1 MENNKK
7 NEFDDIILE
16 KSNKNE
22 KIKKILLRAIALII
36 LFLVVMIVMK
46 LINSD
51 ESTEQ
56 LTPPSEP
63 ITQVSTESNNGF
75 ENMPITEN
83 SPEDQFDLLRKQLQ
97 GEESNESSQIQAEPS
112 VNSETQTPPPAI
124 QEPAEVEEQ
133 TPVAKQEPS
142 PIKQNT
148 PKPKQEAPKK
158 TEAPKV
164 NTPKESPKK
173 EADPKDLFKNVEAI
187 PTHSSGLAM
196 GMYVQIFSVS
206 NLDQK
211 SKELANVK
219 AKGYDYKL
227 FKTTINGKE
236 ITKVLIGPF
245 EKDKIANELAKI
257 RQEIAKDAFSFTLK

>member
-16 KSNKNE
+16 KGNKNE

-63 ITQVSTESNNGF
+63 ITQTPTESNNGF

-97 GEESNESSQIQAEPS
+97 GEESNESSQAQIEPS
-112 VNSETQTPPPAI
+112 VNNETQTLPPAI
-124 QEPAEVEEQ
+124 QESAEIEEQ
-133 TPVAKQEPS
+133 TPTSVAKQESNPV
-142 PIKQNT
+142 KQNIA
-148 PKPKQEAPKK
+148 KPKQEAPVKENPKK
-158 TEAPKV
+158 ET
-164 NTPKESPKK
+164 PKK
-173 EADPKDLFKNVEAI
+173 EANPKDLFKNVEAV

-227 FKTTINGKE
+227 FKTTVNGKE

>member
-22 KIKKILLRAIALII
+22 KIKKILLRSIALII

-63 ITQVSTESNNGF
+63 ITQTPTESNNGF

-97 GEESNESSQIQAEPS
+97 GEESNESSQAQIEPS
-112 VNSETQTPPPAI
+112 VNNETQTPPPAI
-124 QEPAEVEEQ
+124 QEPAEIEEQ
-133 TPVAKQEPS
+133 TPPPVAKQESNPV
-142 PIKQNT
+142 KQNIA
-148 PKPKQEAPKK
+148 KPKQEAPVKENPKK
-158 TEAPKV
+158 ET
-164 NTPKESPKK
+164 PKK
-173 EADPKDLFKNVEAI
+173 EANPKDLFKNVEAV

-227 FKTTINGKE
+227 FKTTVNGKE

>member
-63 ITQVSTESNNGF
+63 ITQTPTESNNGF

-97 GEESNESSQIQAEPS
+97 SEESNESSQAQIEPS
-112 VNSETQTPPPAI
+112 VNNETQTPPPAI
-124 QEPAEVEEQ
+124 QEPTEIEEQ
-133 TPVAKQEPS
+133 TPPPVAKQESNPV
-142 PIKQNT
+142 KQNIA
-148 PKPKQEAPKK
+148 KPKQEAPVKENSKK
-158 TEAPKV
+158 ET
-164 NTPKESPKK
+164 PKK
-173 EADPKDLFKNVEAI
+173 EANPKDLFKNVEAV

-227 FKTTINGKE
+227 FKTTVNGKE

>member
-63 ITQVSTESNNGF
+63 ITQAPTESNNGF

-97 GEESNESSQIQAEPS
+97 GEESNESSQAQIEPS
-112 VNSETQTPPPAI
+112 VNNETQTPPP
-124 QEPAEVEEQ
+124 
-133 TPVAKQEPS
+133 VAKQESNPV
-142 PIKQNT
+142 KQNIA
-148 PKPKQEAPKK
+148 KPKQEAPVKENPKK
-158 TEAPKV
+158 ET
-164 NTPKESPKK
+164 PKK
-173 EADPKDLFKNVEAI
+173 EANPKDLFKNVEAV

-227 FKTTINGKE
+227 FKTTVNGKE

>member
-63 ITQVSTESNNGF
+63 ITQMPTDSNNGF
-75 ENMPITEN
+75 ENMPITES

-97 GEESNESSQIQAEPS
+97 GEESNESSQAQIEPS
-112 VNSETQTPPPAI
+112 VNNETQTPPPAI

-133 TPVAKQEPS
+133 TPPPVAKQESS
-142 PIKQNT
+142 PVKQNVV
-148 PKPKQEAPKK
+148 KPKQESPKK
-158 TEAPKV
+158 EV
-164 NTPKESPKK
+164 PKK
-173 EADPKDLFKNVEAI
+173 EADPKDLFKNVEAV

-245 EKDKIANELAKI
+245 EKDKIANELTKI
-257 RQEIAKDAFSFTLK
+257 RQEVAKDAFSFTLK

>member
-16 KSNKNE
+16 KGNKNE

-63 ITQVSTESNNGF
+63 ITQTSTESNNGF

-97 GEESNESSQIQAEPS
+97 GEESNESSQAQIEPS
-112 VNSETQTPPPAI
+112 VNNETQTLPPAI
-124 QEPAEVEEQ
+124 QESAEIEER
-133 TPVAKQEPS
+133 TLPPVAKQESNPV
-142 PIKQNT
+142 KQNIA
-148 PKPKQEAPKK
+148 KPKQEAPVKENPKK
-158 TEAPKV
+158 ET
-164 NTPKESPKK
+164 PKK
-173 EADPKDLFKNVEAI
+173 EANPKDLFKNVEAV
-187 PTHSSGLAM
+187 PTHSSSLAM

-227 FKTTINGKE
+227 FKTTVNGKE

>member
-51 ESTEQ
+51 ENTEQ

-63 ITQVSTESNNGF
+63 ITQTPTESNNGF

-97 GEESNESSQIQAEPS
+97 GEESNESSQAQIEPS
-112 VNSETQTPPPAI
+112 VNNDTQTPPPAI
-124 QEPAEVEEQ
+124 QEPAEIEEQ
-133 TPVAKQEPS
+133 TPPPVAKQESNPV
-142 PIKQNT
+142 KQNIA
-148 PKPKQEAPKK
+148 KPKQEAP
-158 TEAPKV
+158 V
-164 NTPKESPKK
+164 KENPKK
-173 EADPKDLFKNVEAI
+173 EANPKDLFKNVEAV

-227 FKTTINGKE
+227 FKTTVNGKE

>member
-63 ITQVSTESNNGF
+63 ITQTPTESNNGF

-97 GEESNESSQIQAEPS
+97 GEESNESSQTQIEPS
-112 VNSETQTPPPAI
+112 VNNEIQTPPPAI
-124 QEPAEVEEQ
+124 QEPTEIEKQ
-133 TPVAKQEPS
+133 TPPPVAKQESNPV
-142 PIKQNT
+142 KQNIA
-148 PKPKQEAPKK
+148 KPKQETPVKENPKK
-158 TEAPKV
+158 ET
-164 NTPKESPKK
+164 PKK
-173 EADPKDLFKNVEAI
+173 EADPKDLFKNVEAV

-227 FKTTINGKE
+227 FKTTVNGKE

>member
-1 MENNKK
+1 MENNK

-22 KIKKILLRAIALII
+22 KIKKILLRVIALVI

-51 ESTEQ
+51 ENTEQ

-63 ITQVSTESNNGF
+63 VATETPREQDNNGF

-83 SPEDQFDLLRKQLQ
+83 NNPEDQFDLLRKQLQ
-97 GEESNESSQIQAEPS
+97 NEENNESSQTQTEPI
-112 VNSETQTPPPAI
+112 VNTETQTPLPPET
-124 QEPAEVEEQ
+124 QEPVVEQ
-133 TPVAKQEPS
+133 TPPPPSKQET
-142 PIKQNT
+142 N
-148 PKPKQEAPKK
+148 KPKQEVVKPK
-158 TEAPKV
+158 TEPTKSNV
-164 NTPKESPKK
+164 VKESPKK
-173 EADPKDLFKNVEAI
+173 ETNPKDLFKNVESV

-227 FKTTINGKE
+227 FKTTVNGKE

>member
-16 KSNKNE
+16 KGNKNE

-63 ITQVSTESNNGF
+63 ITQTSTESNNGF

-97 GEESNESSQIQAEPS
+97 GEESNESSQAQIEPS
-112 VNSETQTPPPAI
+112 VNNVTQTLPPAI
-124 QEPAEVEEQ
+124 QESAEIEER
-133 TPVAKQEPS
+133 TLPPVAKQESNPV
-142 PIKQNT
+142 KQNIA
-148 PKPKQEAPKK
+148 KPKQEAPVKENPKK
-158 TEAPKV
+158 ET
-164 NTPKESPKK
+164 PKK
-173 EADPKDLFKNVEAI
+173 EANPKDLFKNVEAV
-187 PTHSSGLAM
+187 PTHSSSLAM

-206 NLDQK
+206 NLDQI

-227 FKTTINGKE
+227 FKTTVNGKE

>member
-63 ITQVSTESNNGF
+63 ITQTPTESNNGF

-97 GEESNESSQIQAEPS
+97 GEESNESSQAQIEPS
-112 VNSETQTPPPAI
+112 VNNETQTPPPAI
-124 QEPAEVEEQ
+124 QEPAEIEEQ
-133 TPVAKQEPS
+133 TPPPPSKQET
-142 PIKQNT
+142 N
-148 PKPKQEAPKK
+148 KPKQEVVKPKAEPTK
-158 TEAPKV
+158 SNV
-164 NTPKESPKK
+164 VKESPKK
-173 EADPKDLFKNVEAI
+173 ETNPKDLFKNVEAV

-227 FKTTINGKE
+227 FKTTVNGKE

>member
-63 ITQVSTESNNGF
+63 ITQTPTESNNGF

-97 GEESNESSQIQAEPS
+97 GEESNESSQAQIEPS
-112 VNSETQTPPPAI
+112 VNNETQTPPPAI
-124 QEPAEVEEQ
+124 QEPTEIEEQ
-133 TPVAKQEPS
+133 TPPPVAKQESNPV
-142 PIKQNT
+142 KQNIT
-148 PKPKQEAPKK
+148 KPKQEAPVKENPKK
-158 TEAPKV
+158 ET
-164 NTPKESPKK
+164 PKK
-173 EADPKDLFKNVEAI
+173 EANPKDLFKNVEAV
-187 PTHSSGLAM
+187 PTHSSGLTM

-227 FKTTINGKE
+227 FKTTVNGKE